1 MSRKALLL
9 FLATG
14 LAWGV
19 PYFFIQI
26 ALEDFSS
33 YSIIFIRVLIGAAIM
48 VPLALNSGALKIALK
63 HWQWVLFFAVMEMV
77 IPWWLITEAG
87 RHISSGLTALLIATV
102 PMFGVVVASLL
113 GDKSIRN
120 PKTLIGMVVGF
131 AGVVALVG
139 IDSFQGIV
147 DPIWVGAVILGS
159 IGYAI
164 APAVIAYKIG
174 FVPTTGVI
182 SLSMVFV
189 VIAYS
194 VPAVIQLPQEIT
206 NVPSLDSWLALLGLG
221 AICSALAFVLFFA
234 LIKEIGAPRATL
246 IVYINTLVALL
257 LGVVFLSE
265 PITPGLLIGLP
276 LVLIGSWLAGQKYE
290 AKQPA
295 AS

>member
-1 MSRKALLL
+1 
-9 FLATG
+9 
-14 LAWGV
+14 
-19 PYFFIQI
+19 
-26 ALEDFSS
+26 
-33 YSIIFIRVLIGAAIM
+33 
-48 VPLALNSGALKIALK
+48 
-63 HWQWVLFFAVMEMV
+63 
-77 IPWWLITEAG
+77 
-87 RHISSGLTALLIATV
+87 
-102 PMFGVVVASLL
+102 MFGVVVASLL

-120 PKTLIGMVVGF
+120 PKTLFGMVIGF

-164 APAVIAYKIG
+164 APAVISYKIG
-174 FVPTTGVI
+174 FVPTTGVV

-189 VIAYS
+189 ALAYLI
-194 VPAVIQLPQEIT
+194 PAGTQLPLEIA
-206 NVPSLDSWLALLGLG
+206 NSPSLDSWLALLGLG

>member
-14 LAWGV
+14 LAWGI

-48 VPLALNSGALKIALK
+48 VPLALNSGALKLALK
-63 HWQWVLFFAVMEMV
+63 HWKWVLFFAVMEMI
-77 IPWWLITEAG
+77 IPWWFITEAG

-102 PMFGVVVASLL
+102 PMFGVVVASLV

-120 PKTLIGMVVGF
+120 PKTLFGMLIGF

-139 IDSFQGIV
+139 IDSLQGII
-147 DPIWVGAVILGS
+147 DPIWVGAVILAS
-159 IGYAI
+159 IGYAV
-164 APAVIAYKIG
+164 APAVISYKIG

-189 VIAYS
+189 GMAYL
-194 VPAVIQLPQEIT
+194 VPALTQLPQEIA
-206 NVPSLDSWLALLGLG
+206 NVPSLNSWLALLGLG
-221 AICSALAFVLFFA
+221 AICSALAFMLFFA
-234 LIKEIGAPRATL
+234 LIREIGAARSTL

-295 AS
+295 VS

>member
-14 LAWGV
+14 LAWGI

-63 HWQWVLFFAVMEMV
+63 HWKWVLFFAVIEMI
-77 IPWWLITEAG
+77 IPWWFITEAG
-87 RHISSGLTALLIATV
+87 KHISSGLTALLIATV
-102 PMFGVVVASLL
+102 PMFGVVVASLV
-113 GDKSIRN
+113 GDKTIRN
-120 PKTLIGMVVGF
+120 PKTLFGMAIGF
-131 AGVVALVG
+131 AGVVGLVG
-139 IDSFQGIV
+139 IDSLQGII
-147 DPIWVGAVILGS
+147 DPIWVGAVILAA
-159 IGYAI
+159 IGYAV

-189 VIAYS
+189 GMAYL
-194 VPAVIQLPQEIT
+194 VPALTQLPQEIA
-206 NVPSLDSWLALLGLG
+206 NVPSLNSWLALAGLG

-234 LIKEIGAPRATL
+234 LIKEIGAARSTL

-257 LGVVFLSE
+257 LGVVFLNE

-276 LVLIGSWLAGQKYE
+276 LVLIGSWLAGQKYQ
-290 AKQPA
+290 AKQPT

>member
-1 MSRKALLL
+1 L

-14 LAWGV
+14 LAWGL

-26 ALEDFSS
+26 AKEDFSS

-63 HWQWVLFFAVMEMV
+63 HWRWVLFFAVIEMV

-87 RHISSGLTALLIATV
+87 RHITSGLTALLIATV

-139 IDSFQGIV
+139 IDSFQGVV

-164 APAVIAYKIG
+164 APAVISYKIG

-189 VIAYS
+189 GIAYLI
-194 VPAVIQLPQEIT
+194 PAITQLPQEIT
-206 NVPSLDSWLALLGLG
+206 NVPSLESWLALLGLG

-276 LVLIGSWLAGQKYE
+276 LVLIGSWMAGQKYE

>member
-14 LAWGV
+14 LAWGI

-63 HWQWVLFFAVMEMV
+63 QWKWVLFFAVMEMI
-77 IPWWLITEAG
+77 IPWWFITEAG

-102 PMFGVVVASLL
+102 PLFGVVVASLV

-120 PKTLIGMVVGF
+120 PKTLFGMLIGF

-139 IDSFQGIV
+139 IDSLQGII
-147 DPIWVGAVILGS
+147 DPIWVGAVILAS
-159 IGYAI
+159 IGYAV
-164 APAVIAYKIG
+164 APAVISYKIG

-189 VIAYS
+189 GMAYL
-194 VPAVIQLPQEIT
+194 VPALTQLPQEIA
-206 NVPSLDSWLALLGLG
+206 NVPSLNSWLALLGLG
-221 AICSALAFVLFFA
+221 AICSALAFMLFFA
-234 LIKEIGAPRATL
+234 LIREIGAARSTL

-295 AS
+295 VS

>member
-14 LAWGV
+14 LAWGL

-26 ALEDFSS
+26 AKEDFSS
-33 YSIIFIRVLIGAAIM
+33 YSIIFIRVLVGAAIM

-63 HWQWVLFFAVMEMV
+63 HWRWVLFFAVIEMV

-87 RHISSGLTALLIATV
+87 RHITSGLTALLIATV

-139 IDSFQGIV
+139 IDSFQGVV

-164 APAVIAYKIG
+164 APAVISYKIG

-189 VIAYS
+189 GIAYLI
-194 VPAVIQLPQEIT
+194 PAITQLPQEIT
-206 NVPSLDSWLALLGLG
+206 NVPSLESWLALLGLG

-257 LGVVFLSE
+257 LGAVFLSE
-265 PITPGLLIGLP
+265 PITPGLLVGLP

>member
-14 LAWGV
+14 IAWGT

-48 VPLALNSGALKIALK
+48 IPLALNFGALKLALK
-63 HWQWVLFFAVMEMV
+63 HWRWVLFFAVLEMV

-87 RHISSGLTALLIATV
+87 RNISSGLTALLVATV
-102 PMFGVVVASLL
+102 PIFGVVIASLM
-113 GDKSIRN
+113 GDKSIRH
-120 PKTLIGMVVGF
+120 PKTLIGIVIGF
-131 AGVVALVG
+131 TGVLALVG
-139 IDSFQGIV
+139 IDSLQGAV
-147 DPIWVGAVILGS
+147 DPIWVGAVILAS

-164 APAVIAYKIG
+164 APAVISHKIG

-189 VIAYS
+189 VVVYL
-194 VPAVIQLPQEIT
+194 VPAMTQLPQEIAS
-206 NVPSLDSWLALLGLG
+206 VPGLDSWVALLGLG
-221 AICSALAFVLFFA
+221 AICSALAFVLFFE
-234 LIKEIGAPRATL
+234 LIKEIGAARATL

-257 LGVVFLSE
+257 LGVLFLGE

-276 LVLIGSWLAGQKYE
+276 LVLLGSWLAGQKYKI
-290 AKQPA
+290 KQPGVG
-295 AS
+295 

>member
-9 FLATG
+9 FLGTG
-14 LAWGV
+14 LAWGL

-33 YSIIFIRVLIGAAIM
+33 YSIIFIRVLIGAVIM

-139 IDSFQGIV
+139 IDSIQGIV

-189 VIAYS
+189 AIAYL
-194 VPAVIQLPQEIT
+194 VPAITQLPLEIANT
-206 NVPSLDSWLALLGLG
+206 PSVDSWLALLGLG

-234 LIKEIGAPRATL
+234 LIKEIGSPRATL

-276 LVLIGSWLAGQKYE
+276 LVLVGSWLAGQKYE